1 MNEIGV
7 PLIQLNDVSL
17 SYTSFGLFR
26 RSRFQ
31 ALSDISFAVYPGETF
46 GIVGRNGC
54 GKSTLLQILA
64 DVIAPDSG
72 VITKSKNLKSALL
85 TLGLGFNRELTGRD
99 NAILGLMLQ
108 GASRGEAIDRLQA
121 IKEFSELGDFFE
133 KPVKTYSSGMRA
145 RLGFSTALE
154 AKVDL
159 LLIDETLSVGD
170 KTFNKKAERAL
181 LEKISGLQTVIFV
194 SHHAQQVQ
202 RLCRRAIWLEKGSVA
217 AEGDVSQVTECYND
231 FMSKFVARTGK
242 SRNAHGKREAE

>member
-1 MNEIGV
+1 MNEIGT
-7 PLIQLNDVSL
+7 PLIQLSDVSL
-17 SYTSFGLFR
+17 SFTSFSLFR

-31 ALSDISFAVYPGETF
+31 ALSDVSFAVYPGETF

-64 DVIAPDSG
+64 DGVAPDAG
-72 VITKSKNLKSALL
+72 VITKNKNLRSALL
-85 TLGLGFNRELTGRD
+85 TVGLGFNKQLTGRD
-99 NAILGLMLQ
+99 NAILSLMLQ
-108 GASRGEAIDRLQA
+108 GASRAGAMDRLAA

-170 KTFNKKAERAL
+170 KSFNEKAERAML
-181 LEKISGLQTVIFV
+181 DKMSGLQTVIFV
-194 SHHAQQVQ
+194 SHNASQVE
-202 RLCRRAIWLEKGSVA
+202 RLCERAVWLERGEVML
-217 AEGDVSQVTECYND
+217 EGATASVTEAYD
-231 FMSKFVARTGK
+231 AFMVELKKGK
-242 SRNAHGKREAE
+242 AKDRGFT

>member
-64 DVIAPDSG
+64 DVVAPDAG
-72 VITKSKNLKSALL
+72 VITKNKNLRSALL
-85 TLGLGFNRELTGRD
+85 TVGLGFNKLLTGRD
-99 NAILGLMLQ
+99 NAILSLMLQ
-108 GASRGEAIDRLQA
+108 GASRGDAMDRLAA

-133 KPVKTYSSGMRA
+133 KPVKTYSSGMRT

-154 AKVDL
+154 AEVDL

-170 KTFNKKAERAL
+170 KSFNEKAERAL
-181 LEKISGLQTVIFV
+181 LDKMSGLQTVIFV
-194 SHHAQQVQ
+194 SHNASQVE
-202 RLCRRAIWLEKGSVA
+202 RLCERALWLERGEVVFEGSTA
-217 AEGDVSQVTECYND
+217 DVTEAYD
-231 FMSKFVARTGK
+231 AFMVELKKGK
-242 SRNAHGKREAE
+242 AKDRGFT

>member
-7 PLIQLNDVSL
+7 PLIQLSDVSL
-17 SYTSFGLFR
+17 GFTSFGLFR

-31 ALSDISFAVYPGETF
+31 ALNGVSFAVYPGETF

-54 GKSTLLQILA
+54 GKSTLLQVLA
-64 DVIAPDSG
+64 DVVAPDSG

-99 NAILGLMLQ
+99 NAILSLMLQ
-108 GASRGEAIDRLQA
+108 GASRGGAMDRLAA

-170 KTFNKKAERAL
+170 KSFNKKAERAL
-181 LEKISGLQTVIFV
+181 LEKMSDSQAVIFV
-194 SHHAQQVQ
+194 SHNAQQVQ

-217 AEGDVSQVTECYND
+217 AAGDVSQVTHCYTKSYPGVTD
-231 FMSKFVARTGK
+231 SSAR
-242 SRNAHGKREAE
+242 ALQ